1 MNKIF
6 QFILQRPVLVMV
18 CIVAIFFAAASGL
31 KNFKLDASSDAL
43 VIEGD
48 EAFKVYRET
57 GEIFGSSDF
66 LIIVFTPNSD
76 VFSPDSLST
85 IKNLDNQLEKLP
97 GVQSVL
103 TILDAPIFF
112 QPKVPLADLM
122 DNLKTLESEDI
133 DLVAAK
139 EEIISNPVYSEL
151 IISPSGDTT
160 AMQVTLK
167 ENPLYRRLITDRYE
181 LLGLN
186 GMSNSQKKELNNINQ
201 QISQINDD
209 EAKERA
215 DLIAQIR
222 ELLLQNSDK
231 GTLFLG
237 GASMIATDMMGF
249 IKSDLTIF
257 GAGVAIVFCLML
269 YLFFQNIWFVLLPLG
284 NALITT
290 AFTASVLGLMDWKI
304 SVISSNFIALL
315 LILTISL
322 TVHVLVRFTEVSPNS
337 KSVDDAIYKTLN
349 QMVIPCLFAALTTAI
364 AFLSLMLGDIKPV
377 IEFGK
382 MMSVGMIFA
391 FIFTFTFLPSAMKL
405 AIKSTNTH
413 SLDFINKIPS
423 HLGFLATKKGKQ
435 ITIFFILVTFSMI
448 YGISKLEV
456 ENRFIDYFSPETEIY
471 QGMLLLDQELG
482 GTATLDIL
490 INQPPEEIFDELDF
504 EGDDLFEDDLF
515 EDDSSDASGYWW
527 NATSLAKLEEIHDYL
542 DEIPEMGK
550 VLSVASGIK
559 LARTI
564 NEDNELN
571 DLELALLRSV
581 LPEDIKE
588 TLLYSYINKDD
599 SKVRIS
605 ARVLESAQT
614 LKRKELLEKINFD
627 LVDKFDL
634 EKEQFQVTGLAV
646 LYNNMLQS
654 LFSSQIKS
662 LSLVFTVIGLMIL
675 LLFRSLKITLIA
687 LTPNLITAGSVLG
700 LLGLLG
706 IPLDIMTITVAAI
719 SVGMAV
725 DNTIHYLYRYKTEV
739 SNTDITNDQRVL
751 NSHDSVGRAVF
762 YTATTIAAGFS
773 IFALSNFTPTVLFGL
788 FTAFALM
795 VSFFASLTLLPF
807 LLKFFNAFS
816 TQEQ

>member
-1 MNKIF
+1 MV
-6 QFILQRPVLVMV
+6 FIA
-18 CIVAIFFAAASGL
+18 AIFLSASIGL

-48 EAFKVYRET
+48 EAFQVYRET
-57 GEIFGSSDF
+57 GEIFGNSDF
-66 LIIVFTPNSD
+66 LIIT
-76 VFSPDSLST
+76 FSPKSDLFSPQSLAT
-85 IKNLDNQLEKLP
+85 IKRLDAQLEKLP
-97 GVQSVL
+97 GVESVL

-122 DNLKTLESEDI
+122 DSLKTLESEDI
-133 DLVAAK
+133 DLSAAK

-160 AMQVTLK
+160 AIQVTLS
-167 ENPLYRRLITDRYE
+167 ENSLYRDLIRKRYE
-181 LLGLN
+181 LRVLKNLSLN
-186 GMSNSQKKELNNINQ
+186 QKNELNNINK

-209 EAKERA
+209 EAKQRA
-215 DLIAQIR
+215 HLISQIR
-222 ELLLQNSDK
+222 DLLHQNSDH
-231 GTLFLG
+231 GALFLG
-237 GASMIATDMMGF
+237 GASMIATDMMSF
-249 IKSDLTIF
+249 IKSDLMIF

-269 YLFFQNIWFVLLPLG
+269 YLFFQNIWFVFLPLG
-284 NALITT
+284 NAFVTT

-322 TVHVLVRFTEVSPNS
+322 TVHVLVRFTEVSRNS
-337 KSVDDAIYKTLN
+337 ESVDDAIYKTLN

-405 AIKSTNTH
+405 AIKSMSTH
-413 SLDFINKIPS
+413 SLDIINKIPS
-423 HLGFLATKKGKQ
+423 RLGFLAINNGKQ
-435 ITIFFILVTFSMI
+435 IAILFLVVSISLI

-490 INQPPEEIFDELDF
+490 IDQPAEEIFDDLAFD
-504 EGDDLFEDDLF
+504 GDDLFEDGLF
-515 EDDSSDASGYWW
+515 EDESSDASGYWW

-559 LARTI
+559 LARMI
-564 NEDNELN
+564 NDDNDLN

-588 TLLYSYINKDD
+588 TLLYSYINQDD

-605 ARVLESAQT
+605 ARVLESAKT
-614 LKRKELLEKINFD
+614 LNRKELLEKINFD
-627 LVDKFDL
+627 LINRFNLD
-634 EKEQFQVTGLAV
+634 KEQFQVTGLAV

-662 LSLVFTVIGLMIL
+662 LGLVFAVIGLMIL
-675 LLFRSLKITLIA
+675 LLFRSLKITIIA

-700 LLGLLG
+700 LLGILG

-739 SNTDITNDQRVL
+739 TNKDLTNDQRIL

-773 IFALSNFTPTVLFGL
+773 IFALSSFTPTVLFGL
-788 FTAFALM
+788 FTAFALL

-807 LLKFFNAFS
+807 LLYFFDAFS
-816 TQEQ
+816 SREL

>member
-1 MNKIF
+1 MV
-6 QFILQRPVLVMV
+6 FIA
-18 CIVAIFFAAASGL
+18 AIFLSAASGL
-31 KNFKLDASSDAL
+31 KSFKLDASSDAL

-48 EAFKVYRET
+48 EAFKIYRET

-66 LIIVFTPNSD
+66 LIITFTPDSD
-76 VFSPDSLST
+76 LFSPQSLAT
-85 IKNLDNQLEKLP
+85 IKSLDTQLEKLP

-112 QPKVPLADLM
+112 QPKVPLVDLM

-133 DLVAAK
+133 DFAAAK
-139 EEIISNPVYSEL
+139 KEIINNPVYSEL
-151 IISPSGDTT
+151 IINPSGDTT
-160 AMQVTLK
+160 AMQVTLE
-167 ENPLYRRLITDRYE
+167 ENSLYRNLIRKRYE
-181 LLGLN
+181 LLAFNNL
-186 GMSNSQKKELNNINQ
+186 SSTQKNELTNINK
-201 QISQINDD
+201 QISKINDD
-209 EAKERA
+209 EAKQRA
-215 DLIAQIR
+215 NLIAQIR
-222 ELLLQNSDK
+222 YLLKQNTAN

-249 IKSDLTIF
+249 IKSDLLIF

-284 NALITT
+284 NAFLTT
-290 AFTASVLGLMDWKI
+290 VFTASVLGLMDWKI

-322 TVHVLVRFTEVSPNS
+322 TVHVLVRFIEVSRNS
-337 KSVDDAIYKTLN
+337 ELVDDAIYHTLN

-364 AFLSLMLGDIKPV
+364 AFLSLVMGDIKPV

-391 FIFTFTFLPSAMKL
+391 FFFTFTFLPSAMKL
-405 AIKSTNTH
+405 AIKSTNIH
-413 SLDFINKIPS
+413 SLAFINKIPS
-423 HLGFLATKKGKQ
+423 RLGWLAINKGKK
-435 ITIFFILVTFSMI
+435 IAVFFLFVSISLI

-456 ENRFIDYFSPETEIY
+456 ENRFIDYFSPDTEIY

-490 INQPPEEIFDELDF
+490 IDQPPEVIFDDSNF
-504 EGDDLFEDDLF
+504 DGDDLFEDDLF

-527 NATSLAKLEEIHDYL
+527 NATSLSRLEEIHDYL

-559 LARTI
+559 LARMI
-564 NEDNELN
+564 NDGNDLN

-581 LPEDIKE
+581 LPEDIKD
-588 TLLYSYINKDD
+588 TLLYSYINQDD

-614 LKRKELLEKINFD
+614 LNRKELLEKINFD
-627 LVDKFDL
+627 LVNKFDL
-634 EKEQFQVTGLAV
+634 DEEQFQVTGLAV

-662 LSLVFTVIGLMIL
+662 LGLVFAVIGLMIL
-675 LLFRSLKITLIA
+675 VLFRSVKITLIA

-700 LLGLLG
+700 LLGILS

-739 SNTDITNDQRVL
+739 DNKDLINDQRIL
-751 NSHDSVGRAVF
+751 NSHNSVGRAVF
-762 YTATTIAAGFS
+762 YTATTISAGFS
-773 IFALSNFTPTVLFGL
+773 IFALSSFTPTILFGL

-807 LLKFFNAFS
+807 LLSFFNAFS
-816 TQEQ
+816 IQES